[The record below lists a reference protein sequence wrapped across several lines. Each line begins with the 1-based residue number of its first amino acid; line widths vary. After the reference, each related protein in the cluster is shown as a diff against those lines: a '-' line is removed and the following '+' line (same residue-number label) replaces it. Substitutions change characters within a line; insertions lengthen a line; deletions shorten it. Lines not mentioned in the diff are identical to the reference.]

1 MTRWSRRLAW
11 APLALLLLTACPAGS
26 AGPAPRRAVAA
37 WVQAAPPAV
46 LAGSVDLS
54 AAVGSVPS
62 SATAAVAEPDGGADV
77 VVTPDDPALPPRLV
91 TLDSA
96 LDPVAAVTLPQLRH
110 LWGLQRLP
118 GGGVLLAGD
127 VGTGLGFAVVDPRT
141 GAQRD
146 VVVRPPGAAAMAG
159 SSLLSPD
166 GGTVYLLLGEE
177 LLAVDVASGAVVAD
191 RDLSDDVGAVSGS
204 ALPAYATWL
213 VPTLGGVGLVFDAWP
228 DESSAAVP
236 ALLAFGP
243 DLTPVPSAGVLGGLS
258 GSVAAVVTAAD
269 GTLFLTVSRA
279 DGAHLLALPTG
290 EEEPTSLVR
299 LESSVLGYALAVDP
313 WQGWAMTPAPGGVQA
328 VNLVTGGSRRVDVG
342 CSLDGTV
349 RALAPG
355 RRPTTVLAAG
365 RCDAP
370 AVGRPMLWTVEL

>member
-1 MTRWSRRLAW
+1 M
-11 APLALLLLTACPAGS
+11 
-26 AGPAPRRAVAA
+26 
-37 WVQAAPPAV
+37 

-54 AAVGSVPS
+54 AAVGGVPA

-77 VVTPDDPALPPRLV
+77 VVTPDDPGLPPRLV
-91 TLDSA
+91 TLGST
-96 LDPVAAVTLPQLRH
+96 LDPLTAVAVPELRR

-118 GGGVLLAGD
+118 NGAVLLAGE
-127 VGTGLGFAVVDPRT
+127 VGAGLGFAVVDPRT
-141 GAQRD
+141 GAQRT
-146 VVVRPPGAAAMAG
+146 VVVRPPGDEAMAG

-204 ALPAYATWL
+204 VLPAYATWL
-213 VPTLGGVGLVFDAWP
+213 VPALGGVGLLFDAWP
-228 DESSAAVP
+228 DETGAAVP

-243 DLTPVPSAGVLGGLS
+243 DLTPVPSAGLLDGAS
-258 GSVAAVVTAAD
+258 GSIAAVATAAD
-269 GTLFLTVSRA
+269 GTLFLTVSRP
-279 DGAHLLALPTG
+279 DGAHLLALPAG
-290 EEEPTSLVR
+290 EEATALVR
-299 LESSVLGYALAVDP
+299 LESSVLSYALAVDP

-328 VNLVTGGSRRVDVG
+328 VNLVTGSSRRVDVG

-355 RRPTTVLAAG
+355 HRPTTVLTPG

-370 AVGRPMLWTVEL
+370 AAGTPMLWAVEL